1 MRAFLVSDNHDT
13 VVGLRLAGIP
23 GVIVHGPEETTEAV
37 LDALKVPE
45 LGLLV
50 VTEKAA
56 AAAPEIVGHLRER
69 GELPLVVVIPDR
81 HGTSRDSDYLTRYVR
96 DAIGV
101 KLG

>member
-1 MRAFLVSDNHDT
+1 MRTFLVSDNHDT

-23 GVIVHGPEETTEAV
+23 GVIVHEQDEVASAIQ
-37 LDALKVPE
+37 DALDFPD

-50 VTEKAA
+50 VTEKVART
-56 AAAPEIVGHLRER
+56 APDLIARLRER

-81 HGTSRDSDYLTRYVR
+81 HGTERDPDYLTQYVR